1 MVILLCYNEHGVTS
15 AGKLSPGRGSR
26 MLTFINEST
35 DPFYN
40 QAFEEFVFENY
51 AGDDVFY
58 LWQNRPAIVVGCY
71 QNICREVNVHAL
83 RRRGVPVVRRMTGG
97 GTVYHDLG
105 NVNYSFM
112 LRADGALDYDHFLDP
127 VIAALNRMGIPAH
140 KNRNCDIAIGDRKIS
155 GSAQKA
161 AGGRILH
168 HGTLLFES
176 DLASLDAFTAR
187 AKNDAF
193 QTKGTLSAIC
203 TVTNIRDHLSEAMT
217 IADFRSRLL
226 AEVLPANHVCVE
238 LTDEQRAQVRKLR
251 NEKYRSWDWT
261 WGKTPSF
268 SYERAGS
275 FAGQPLRVAYKAK
288 KGVLSDACIESPFID
303 AERAALLLN
312 GSRLDP
318 DGLQKICFAL
328 AGERAGELMEYLM

>member
-1 MVILLCYNEHGVTS
+1 MSTVSHLRTNRRRE
-15 AGKLSPGRGSR
+15 RGSR

-140 KNRNCDIAIGDRKIS
+140 KNRSCDIAIGDRKIS

-176 DLASLDAFTAR
+176 DLASLDAFTAQ

-203 TVTNIRDHLSEAMT
+203 TVTNIRDHLSAPMT
-217 IADFRSRLL
+217 IAEFRSRLL

-288 KGVLSDACIESPFID
+288 KGVLSDAGIESPFID
-303 AERAALLLN
+303 AERAAHLLN

-318 DGLQKICFAL
+318 DGLQKICFTL
-328 AGERAGELMEYLM
+328 AGERAGELMELLI

>member
-1 MVILLCYNEHGVTS
+1 MVILLCYNEHGVTL

-51 AGDDVFY
+51 PEDDVFY

-140 KNRNCDIAIGDRKIS
+140 KNRSCDIAIGDKKIS

-176 DLASLDAFTAR
+176 DLASLDQFTAH

-203 TVTNIRDHLSEAMT
+203 TVTNIRDHLTLPMT

-226 AEVLPANHVCVE
+226 AEVLLAGSRCVE
-238 LTDEQRAQVRKLR
+238 LTEEQRAQVRKLR

-261 WGKTPSF
+261 WGKTPAF
-268 SYERAGS
+268 SYERAGC
-275 FAGQPLRVAYKAK
+275 FAGQPLRVAYRAK
-288 KGVLSDACIESPFID
+288 KGILSDVCLESPLID
-303 AERAALLLN
+303 AGHAARLLN
-312 GSRLDP
+312 GSRLNP
-318 DGLQKICFAL
+318 DGFSKICFAL
-328 AGERAGELMEYLM
+328 AGERAQELMELLM

>member
-1 MVILLCYNEHGVTS
+1 
-15 AGKLSPGRGSR
+15 

-51 AGDDVFY
+51 AEDDVFY

-127 VIAALNRMGIPAH
+127 VIAALNRMGIPAR
-140 KNRNCDIAIGDRKIS
+140 KNRSCDIAIGDKKIS

-176 DLASLDAFTAR
+176 DLASLDAFTAH

-193 QTKGTLSAIC
+193 QTRGTLSAIC
-203 TVTNIRDHLSEAMT
+203 TVTNIRDHLSAPMT

-268 SYERAGS
+268 SYEREGS
-275 FAGQPLRVAYKAK
+275 FAGQPLHVAYKAK
-288 KGVLSDACIESPFID
+288 KGILSDACIESRFID
-303 AERAALLLN
+303 AEHAAHLLN

-318 DGLQKICFAL
+318 DGLQKICFVL

>member
-1 MVILLCYNEHGVTS
+1 MSTVSHLRTNRRRE
-15 AGKLSPGRGSR
+15 RGSR

-51 AGDDVFY
+51 AEDDVFY

-112 LRADGALDYDHFLDP
+112 LRADGPLDFDHFLDP

-140 KNRNCDIAIGDRKIS
+140 KNRSCDIAIGDKKIS

-161 AGGRILH
+161 VGGRILH

-176 DLASLDAFTAR
+176 DLASLDAFTAH

-203 TVTNIRDHLSEAMT
+203 TVTNIRDHLSEPMT

-261 WGKTPSF
+261 WGKTPIF
-268 SYERAGS
+268 SYEREGS
-275 FAGQPLRVAYKAK
+275 FAGQPLRVAYRAK

-303 AERAALLLN
+303 AEQAARLLN

>member
-1 MVILLCYNEHGVTS
+1 
-15 AGKLSPGRGSR
+15 

-51 AGDDVFY
+51 AEDDVFY

-112 LRADGALDYDHFLDP
+112 LCADGPLDYDHFLDP

-140 KNRNCDIAIGDRKIS
+140 KNRSCDIAIGDKKIS

-176 DLASLDAFTAR
+176 DLASLDAFTAH

-203 TVTNIRDHLSEAMT
+203 TVTNIRDHLSEPMT

-251 NEKYRSWDWT
+251 NEKYRSWDWI
-261 WGKTPSF
+261 WGKTPTF

-275 FAGQPLRVAYKAK
+275 FAGHPLRVAYKAK
-288 KGVLSDACIESPFID
+288 KGVLCDACIESPVID
-303 AERAALLLN
+303 AYLAASLMN

-318 DGLQKICFAL
+318 DGFAKICFVL
-328 AGERAGELMEYLM
+328 AGSRAEELLELLM

>member
-1 MVILLCYNEHGVTS
+1 MVIFLCYNEHAVTS
-15 AGKLSPGRGSR
+15 ADKLPPGEGSR

-40 QAFEEFVFENY
+40 QAFEEYVFENF
-51 AGDDVFY
+51 AEDDVFY

-105 NVNYSFM
+105 NVNYSCM
-112 LRADGALDYDHFLDP
+112 LRADGPLDYDHFLDP
-127 VIAALNRMGIPAH
+127 VIAALNRMGVPAR
-140 KNRNCDIAIGDRKIS
+140 KNRSCDIAIGDKKIS

-168 HGTLLFES
+168 HGTLLYES
-176 DLASLDAFTAR
+176 DLAALDSFTAQ

-203 TVTNIRDHLSEAMT
+203 TVTNIRDHLPEPMT
-217 IADFRSRLL
+217 IAEFRSRLL
-226 AEVLPANHVCVE
+226 AEVLPAGSKCVE
-238 LTDEQRAQVRKLR
+238 LTEEQRAQVRRLR

-268 SYERAGS
+268 SYAREGR
-275 FAGQPLRVAYKAK
+275 FAGHPLHVAYKAK
-288 KGVLSDACIESPFID
+288 RGVLSDVSVESPLID
-303 AERAALLLN
+303 ADRAAQLLN

-318 DGLQKICFAL
+318 DALQKICFEL
-328 AGERAGELMEYLM
+328 AGSHAEELMELLM

>member
-1 MVILLCYNEHGVTS
+1 
-15 AGKLSPGRGSR
+15 

-51 AGDDVFY
+51 AEDDVFY

-112 LRADGALDYDHFLDP
+112 LRADGALDYDHYLDP

-140 KNRNCDIAIGDRKIS
+140 KNRSCDIAIGDKKIS

-176 DLASLDAFTAR
+176 DLASLDQFTAH

-226 AEVLPANHVCVE
+226 AEMLPAGSKCAE
-238 LTDEQRAQVRKLR
+238 LTEEQRAQVRKLR

-261 WGKTPSF
+261 WGETPAF
-268 SYERAGS
+268 SYEREGR

-288 KGVLSDACIESPFID
+288 KGVLSDAGIESPFID
-303 AERAALLLN
+303 AERAAHLLN

>member
-1 MVILLCYNEHGVTS
+1 
-15 AGKLSPGRGSR
+15 

-71 QNICREVNVHAL
+71 QNICREVNIHAL

-140 KNRNCDIAIGDRKIS
+140 KNRSCDIAAS
-155 GSAQKA
+155 GTS
-161 AGGRILH
+161 
-168 HGTLLFES
+168 
-176 DLASLDAFTAR
+176 
-187 AKNDAF
+187 
-193 QTKGTLSAIC
+193 
-203 TVTNIRDHLSEAMT
+203 
-217 IADFRSRLL
+217 
-226 AEVLPANHVCVE
+226 
-238 LTDEQRAQVRKLR
+238 
-251 NEKYRSWDWT
+251 
-261 WGKTPSF
+261 
-268 SYERAGS
+268 
-275 FAGQPLRVAYKAK
+275 
-288 KGVLSDACIESPFID
+288 KGVLPF
-303 AERAALLLN
+303 RRSVFQPGVAL
-312 GSRLDP
+312 GRTAVTAPPTGATTST
-318 DGLQKICFAL
+318 
-328 AGERAGELMEYLM
+328 

>member
-1 MVILLCYNEHGVTS
+1 MSTVSHLRTNRCRE
-15 AGKLSPGRGSR
+15 RGAR

-51 AGDDVFY
+51 AEDDVFY

-140 KNRNCDIAIGDRKIS
+140 RNRSCDIAIGDKKIS

-176 DLASLDAFTAR
+176 DLASLDAFTAH

-203 TVTNIRDHLSEAMT
+203 TVTNIRDHLSEPMT
-217 IADFRSRLL
+217 IAEFRSRLL

-261 WGKTPSF
+261 WGKTPAF
-268 SYERAGS
+268 SYEREGS
-275 FAGQPLRVAYKAK
+275 FAGQPLHVAYRAK

-303 AERAALLLN
+303 AERAAQLLN

-318 DGLQKICFAL
+318 DGLRKICFGL
-328 AGERAGELMEYLM
+328 AGERAQELMEYLM

>member
-1 MVILLCYNEHGVTS
+1 MTFLLCYNVHGVTS
-15 AGKLSPGRGSR
+15 ADELPPWKGLR

-40 QAFEEFVFENY
+40 QAFEEYVFENY
-51 AGDDVFY
+51 AEDDVFY

-71 QNICREVNVHAL
+71 QNICREVNIHAL

-140 KNRNCDIAIGDRKIS
+140 RNRSCDIAIGDKKIS

-226 AEVLPANHVCVE
+226 AEVLPANHVCME

-251 NEKYRSWDWT
+251 NEKYRSWEWT
-261 WGKTPSF
+261 WDKTPSF

-275 FAGQPLRVAYKAK
+275 FAGQPLHVAYKAK

-303 AERAALLLN
+303 AEQAARLLN

>member
-1 MVILLCYNEHGVTS
+1 
-15 AGKLSPGRGSR
+15 

-140 KNRNCDIAIGDRKIS
+140 KNRSCDIAIGDRKIS

-176 DLASLDAFTAR
+176 DLASLDAFTAQ

-203 TVTNIRDHLSEAMT
+203 TVTNIRDHLSAPMT
-217 IADFRSRLL
+217 IAEFRSRLL

-268 SYERAGS
+268 SYEREGS
-275 FAGQPLRVAYKAK
+275 FAGQPLRVAYKAR
-288 KGVLSDACIESPFID
+288 KGVLSDAGIESPFID
-303 AERAALLLN
+303 AERAAHLLN

-318 DGLQKICFAL
+318 DGLQKICFTL
-328 AGERAGELMEYLM
+328 AGERAGELMELLI

>member
-1 MVILLCYNEHGVTS
+1 
-15 AGKLSPGRGSR
+15 
-26 MLTFINEST
+26 MLTFVNEST

-51 AGDDVFY
+51 AEDDVFY

-127 VIAALNRMGIPAH
+127 VIAALNRMGVPARR
-140 KNRNCDIAIGDRKIS
+140 NRSCDIAIGEKKIS

-176 DLASLDAFTAR
+176 DLASLDAFTAH

-203 TVTNIRDHLSEAMT
+203 TVTNIRDHLTLPMT
-217 IADFRSRLL
+217 IAEFRSRLL
-226 AEVLPANHVCVE
+226 AEVLPA
-238 LTDEQRAQVRKLR
+238 
-251 NEKYRSWDWT
+251 
-261 WGKTPSF
+261 
-268 SYERAGS
+268 GS
-275 FAGQPLRVAYKAK
+275 FAGQALRVAYRAK
-288 KGVLSDACIESPFID
+288 KGILSDVCLESPLID
-303 AERAALLLN
+303 AGHAAHLMN

-318 DGLQKICFAL
+318 DGFSKICFAL
-328 AGERAGELMEYLM
+328 AGERAQELMELLM

>member
-1 MVILLCYNEHGVTS
+1 
-15 AGKLSPGRGSR
+15 

-40 QAFEEFVFENY
+40 QAFEEYVFENY
-51 AGDDVFY
+51 PEDDVFY
-58 LWQNRPAIVVGCY
+58 LWQNRPTIVVGCY
-71 QNICREVNVHAL
+71 QNICREVNVHVL
-83 RRRGVPVVRRMTGG
+83 RRRGMPVVRRMTGG

-105 NVNYSFM
+105 NVNYSYI
-112 LRADGALDYDHFLDP
+112 LHADGALDYAHFLDP

-140 KNRNCDIAIGDRKIS
+140 KNRSCDIAIGDQKIS

-176 DLASLDAFTAR
+176 DLASLDQFTAQ

-203 TVTNIRDHLSEAMT
+203 TVTNICDHLSESMS
-217 IADFRSRLL
+217 ISDFRSRLL
-226 AEVLPANHVCVE
+226 AEVLPTGSKSVE
-238 LTDEQRAQVRKLR
+238 LTENQRAQIRRLR
-251 NEKYRSWDWT
+251 NDKYRSWDWT

-268 SYERAGS
+268 SYEREGS
-275 FAGQPLRVAYKAK
+275 FAEQSLRVSYRAK
-288 KGVLSDACIESPFID
+288 KGIISDAVIESPFID
-303 AERAALLLN
+303 AEHVEQLLN

-318 DGLQKICFAL
+318 DGFSKICFEL
-328 AGERAGELMEYLM
+328 AGPRAQEIMEYLM

>member
-1 MVILLCYNEHGVTS
+1 MSTVSHLRTNRRRE
-15 AGKLSPGRGSR
+15 RGSR

-51 AGDDVFY
+51 AEDDVFY

-105 NVNYSFM
+105 TVNYSFM
-112 LRADGALDYDHFLDP
+112 LRADGPLDYDHFLDP

-140 KNRNCDIAIGDRKIS
+140 KNRSCDIAIGDKKIS

-161 AGGRILH
+161 VGGRILH

-176 DLASLDAFTAR
+176 DLASLDAFTAH

-203 TVTNIRDHLSEAMT
+203 TVTNIRDHLSEPMT

-261 WGKTPSF
+261 WGKTPIF
-268 SYERAGS
+268 SYEREGS
-275 FAGQPLRVAYKAK
+275 FAGQPLRVAYRAK

-303 AERAALLLN
+303 AEQAARLLN

>member
-1 MVILLCYNEHGVTS
+1 MSTVSHLRTNRRRE
-15 AGKLSPGRGSR
+15 RGSR

-140 KNRNCDIAIGDRKIS
+140 KNRSCDIAIGDRKIS

-176 DLASLDAFTAR
+176 DLASLDAFTAQ

-203 TVTNIRDHLSEAMT
+203 TVTNIRDHLSAPMT
-217 IADFRSRLL
+217 IAEFRSRLL

-268 SYERAGS
+268 SYEREGS

-288 KGVLSDACIESPFID
+288 KGVLSDAGIESPFID
-303 AERAALLLN
+303 AERAAHLLN

-318 DGLQKICFAL
+318 DGLQKICFTL
-328 AGERAGELMEYLM
+328 AGERAGELMELLI

>member
-1 MVILLCYNEHGVTS
+1 MVIFLCYNEHAVTLTVES
-15 AGKLSPGRGSR
+15 PPGKGLR

-40 QAFEEFVFENY
+40 QAFEEFVFENF
-51 AGDDVFY
+51 AEDDVFY

-71 QNICREVNVHAL
+71 QNICREVNIHAL

-140 KNRNCDIAIGDRKIS
+140 KNRSCDIAIGDRKIS

-226 AEVLPANHVCVE
+226 AEVLPAGSRCVE
-238 LTDEQRAQVRKLR
+238 LTEEQRAQVRKLR
-251 NEKYRSWDWT
+251 NEKYRSWEWT

-268 SYERAGS
+268 SYEREGS
-275 FAGQPLRVAYKAK
+275 FAGQPLHVAYRAK
-288 KGVLSDACIESPFID
+288 KGVLCDACIESPVID
-303 AERAALLLN
+303 ASLAASLMN

>member
-1 MVILLCYNEHGVTS
+1 
-15 AGKLSPGRGSR
+15 
-26 MLTFINEST
+26 
-35 DPFYN
+35 
-40 QAFEEFVFENY
+40 
-51 AGDDVFY
+51 
-58 LWQNRPAIVVGCY
+58 
-71 QNICREVNVHAL
+71 
-83 RRRGVPVVRRMTGG
+83 
-97 GTVYHDLG
+97 
-105 NVNYSFM
+105 
-112 LRADGALDYDHFLDP
+112 
-127 VIAALNRMGIPAH
+127 
-140 KNRNCDIAIGDRKIS
+140 
-155 GSAQKA
+155 
-161 AGGRILH
+161 
-168 HGTLLFES
+168 
-176 DLASLDAFTAR
+176 
-187 AKNDAF
+187 
-193 QTKGTLSAIC
+193 
-203 TVTNIRDHLSEAMT
+203 MT

>member
-1 MVILLCYNEHGVTS
+1 MVIFLCYNEHAVTLTVES
-15 AGKLSPGRGSR
+15 PPGKGLR

-51 AGDDVFY
+51 AEDDVFY

-105 NVNYSFM
+105 NVNYSYM

-140 KNRNCDIAIGDRKIS
+140 RNRSCDIAIGDRKIS

-176 DLASLDAFTAR
+176 DLASLDAFTAH

-203 TVTNIRDHLSEAMT
+203 TVTNIRDHLSAPMT
-217 IADFRSRLL
+217 IAEFRSRLL

-275 FAGQPLRVAYKAK
+275 FAGQPLHVAYKAK
-288 KGVLSDACIESPFID
+288 KGILSDTVIESPCID
-303 AERAALLLN
+303 AEQAAALLN

-318 DGLQKICFAL
+318 DGFSKICFEL
-328 AGERAGELMEYLM
+328 AGPHAQELMELLL

>member
-1 MVILLCYNEHGVTS
+1 MSTVSHLRTNRRRE
-15 AGKLSPGRGSR
+15 RGLR

-140 KNRNCDIAIGDRKIS
+140 KNRSCDIAIGDRKIS

-275 FAGQPLRVAYKAK
+275 FAGHPLHVAYKAK
-288 KGVLSDACIESPFID
+288 KGILSDAVIESPFID
-303 AERAALLLN
+303 AERAAHLLN

-318 DGLQKICFAL
+318 DSLQKICFAL
-328 AGERAGELMEYLM
+328 AGERAGELMELLI

>member
-1 MVILLCYNEHGVTS
+1 MSTVSHLRTNRRRE
-15 AGKLSPGRGSR
+15 RGLR

-40 QAFEEFVFENY
+40 QAFEEYVFENY
-51 AGDDVFY
+51 PEDDVFY
-58 LWQNRPAIVVGCY
+58 LWQNRPTIVVGCY

-140 KNRNCDIAIGDRKIS
+140 KNRSCDIAIGDQKIS

-176 DLASLDAFTAR
+176 DLASLDQFTAQ

-203 TVTNIRDHLSEAMT
+203 TVTNICDHLSESMS
-217 IADFRSRLL
+217 ISDFRSRLL
-226 AEVLPANHVCVE
+226 AEVLPTGSKSVG
-238 LTDEQRAQVRKLR
+238 LTEDERAQVRKLR

-261 WGKTPSF
+261 WGKTPAF
-268 SYERAGS
+268 SYEREGC
-275 FAGQPLRVAYKAK
+275 FAGQPLRVSYRAK
-288 KGVLSDACIESPFID
+288 KGILSDVCLESPLID
-303 AERAALLLN
+303 AGHAARLMN

-318 DGLQKICFAL
+318 DGFSKICFAL
-328 AGERAGELMEYLM
+328 AGERAQELMELLM